1 MEAVSAEL
9 SDTASRPNALQ
20 DVFNDLREAQNNV
33 AGCFSD
39 VFDQLE
45 TLSLEVFARHKCL
58 QWSADRQAEAEAGD
72 AERNRALDERLESL
86 RELET
91 KIRSA
96 FEEAS
101 RLWSEMSAACK
112 ESVGHGMSSSQETRD
127 QLQCMSEQLQAVLAE
142 MEHNR
147 EESQR
152 FQQTVQEQL
161 QRLAAVAADWMA
173 AQSASNHDEQL
184 AQLIETSRQQQA
196 AWQQERARLEAELKA
211 ERQRAAEQ
219 AEAAAQQRQAA
230 AQQQAELAGELKRM
244 RSLLEV
250 LQNNMSASPGASAA
264 PGAASSTS
272 ENFALESM
280 LAQFE
285 MLQRDLAQRR
295 AGGNNKEAVK
305 R

>member
-9 SDTASRPNALQ
+9 SDAVSRPNALQ
-20 DVFNDLREAQNNV
+20 GVFGDLRGAQSDV

-58 QWSADRQAEAEAGD
+58 QWSAERQAEAGD
-72 AERNRALDERLESL
+72 ADRDQHLDQRLEEL
-86 RELET
+86 RQLEAAV
-91 KIRSA
+91 RSA
-96 FEEAS
+96 HEETA
-101 RLWSEMSAACK
+101 RLWTEMSAAGK
-112 ESVGHGMSSSQETRD
+112 EILGENKKLQQSRD
-127 QLQCMSEQLQAVLAE
+127 EMQRLSAELQAALAG
-142 MEHNR
+142 MVQDR
-147 EESQR
+147 AESQQ
-152 FQQTVQEQL
+152 FQKNVQEQL
-161 QRLAAVAADWMA
+161 QRLAAAAADWSA
-173 AQSASNHDEQL
+173 AQSASSNHDGQL
-184 AQLIETSRQQQA
+184 AQLVEASRQQQA
-196 AWQQERARLEAELKA
+196 AWQQERAALEAELKA

-219 AEAAAQQRQAA
+219 AEAAAEHRRAA
-230 AQQQAELAGELKRM
+230 AEQQAELAGELKRM

-250 LQNNMSASPGASAA
+250 LQSNMSAFPGASAA
-264 PGAASSTS
+264 PGAASSAS
-272 ENFALESM
+272 ENTALESM